1 MAFHFFFVGL
11 GCNFLIVG
19 LGSISL
25 GALNDTLIFLL
36 YVLGIAV
43 GILIE
48 VLGEGLTIAGGEGG
62 LGIEGGLGVDGGIA
76 AADAGL
82 PFWLPTP
89 DAPVRVPELIAW

>member
-1 MAFHFFFVGL
+1 MNEGYVGLMAFHFCFVGL

-19 LGSISL
+19 LGNISL

-48 VLGEGLTIAGGEGG
+48 VRGEGLGEGLICAGG
-62 LGIEGGLGVDGGIA
+62 
-76 AADAGL
+76 AG
-82 PFWLPTP
+82 
-89 DAPVRVPELIAW
+89 